1 MERLL
6 ILFHKLALHPLPH
19 GSKNYFVFIKF
30 SLSERIFYFV
40 YFVYTINSETMYK
53 RLLIN
58 GSKIAANFSPMS
70 TLILHV

>member
-30 SLSERIFYFV
+30 SLSERIFLFCFY
-40 YFVYTINSETMYK
+40 YTINSETMYK

>member
-40 YFVYTINSETMYK
+40 VITQLTVRQCTNVY
-53 RLLIN
+53 
-58 GSKIAANFSPMS
+58 
-70 TLILHV
+70 